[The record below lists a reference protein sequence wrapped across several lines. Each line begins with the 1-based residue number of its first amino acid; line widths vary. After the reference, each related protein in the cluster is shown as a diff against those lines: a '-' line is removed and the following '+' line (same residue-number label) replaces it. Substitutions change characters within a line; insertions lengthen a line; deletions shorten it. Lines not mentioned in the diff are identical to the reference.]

1 MADAKLFTRG
11 KLQELRAELQADK
24 KDKNF
29 VRRKTVLKR
38 VVASMTMGQD
48 MSPLY
53 PDVLACLSIQVLEI
67 KKMVYLFLINYARV
81 KPEMVK
87 HALPGLLSDAHDKNA
102 LIRALAIRTMSYIPV
117 PEVLRALLEPLHHTL
132 KDRDPYVRKTA
143 ATAVAKLYM
152 HDRRLVEKEGF
163 INGLRDLLMDPNPTV
178 IANAVAA
185 LTEISERSDN
195 IHLRLNGEIARRL
208 VRAMGEAS
216 EWGQT
221 YILESLMYYVPD
233 EQQDAELLA
242 EQVSI
247 RLQASNSAV
256 VLATVKVILYLMN
269 YMGSTTVIEDL
280 CRKLSPPL
288 VTLLS
293 SGPEV
298 QYIALRNI
306 HLIIQRRPQVLQ
318 NEVKVF
324 FCKYN
329 DPIYV
334 KLAKLEIIYRLAR
347 ERNVEQV
354 LAELKEYASEV
365 DVEFV
370 RKSVRTIGR
379 LAIKI
384 SSAADLCISV
394 LLALVQ
400 TKVSYVVQE
409 AIVVIKDI
417 FRRYP
422 NQYEG
427 IIGTLCENLDALD
440 TPDAKAAMIWIV
452 GQYADRIENSDELL
466 EDFLETFLEETVEVQ
481 LSLLTA
487 TVKLFIKRPTAGQ
500 TLVPKVLKWAT
511 EQVDN
516 PDLRDR
522 GYIYW
527 RLLST
532 DPAAAEAIVLSEK
545 PTISTESE
553 AMDRN
558 VLDRL
563 LLHTGT
569 LSSVYAKEAHTFVR
583 GARPKF
589 LHDSPALNPEAKESY
604 LEALRMSARPSALPS
619 NTSSSMN
626 PGSSSS
632 SSSAPSSANAAP
644 LVPPR
649 PMRQDSGDAMGMGG
663 DYGLGAAGG
672 AASGA
677 AAGLLVDDDAGD
689 EDEDD
694 EAGTALNPGALS
706 SVVDGDEED
715 GPVSS
720 SMTSPGGSRGGGGG
734 GRTMSSGTEDEAL
747 DPYASLARM
756 SMDNWGGLAS
766 AAAVSGGGGGGSYGY
781 EGPTPQAVGGG
792 GGRGRDED
800 LLL

>member
-11 KLQELRAELQADK
+11 KIQELRAELQADK

-29 VRRKTVLKR
+29 NRRKTVLKR

-53 PDVLACLSIQVLEI
+53 PDILACLSIQVLEI
-67 KKMVYLFLINYARV
+67 KKMVYLYLVNYARV

-87 HALPGLLSDAHDKNA
+87 HALPGLLSDANDRNA

-117 PEVLRALLEPLHHTL
+117 PEVLRALIEPLHHCL

-143 ATAVAKLYM
+143 CICVAKLYI
-152 HDRRLVEKEGF
+152 HDRRIVEKEDF
-163 INGLRDLLMDPNPTV
+163 IMALKDLLMDPNPTV

-195 IHLRLNGEIARRL
+195 IHLRLNGDIARRL

-221 YILESLMYYVPD
+221 YILESLMYYVPE

-242 EQVSI
+242 EQISI
-247 RLQASNSAV
+247 RLQHSNSAV
-256 VLATVKVILYLMN
+256 VLTTIKVILYLMN
-269 YMGSTTVIEDL
+269 YMGSQSVVEEM

-293 SGPEV
+293 SGYEV
-298 QYIALRNI
+298 QYVALRNI
-306 HLIIQRRPQVLQ
+306 YLIIQRRPSVLR
-318 NEVKVF
+318 NDVKVF

-334 KLAKLEIIYRLAR
+334 KLAKLEIIYRLAN

-365 DVEFV
+365 DIEFV
-370 RKSVRTIGR
+370 RKSVRAIGR

-394 LLALVQ
+394 LLALVK
-400 TKVSYVVQE
+400 TKINYVVQE

-440 TPDAKAAMIWIV
+440 TPDAKAAMIWIL

-466 EDFLETFLEETVEVQ
+466 DDFLFTFLEEPVEVQ
-481 LSLLTA
+481 LALLTA

-500 TLVPKVLKWAT
+500 ELVPKVLKWAT
-511 EQVDN
+511 EDVDN

-532 DPAAAEAIVLSEK
+532 DPAAATNIVLSEK

-553 AMDRN
+553 AMDRGL
-558 VLDRL
+558 LDRL
-563 LLHTGT
+563 LLNVGT
-569 LSSVYAKEAHTFVR
+569 LASLYGKEPHMFVR

-589 LHDSPALNPEAKESY
+589 LHDSPALTPEAKESY
-604 LEALRMSARPSALPS
+604 LEALRLPA
-619 NTSSSMN
+619 M
-626 PGSSSS
+626 PKIA
-632 SSSAPSSANAAP
+632 SAPP
-644 LVPPR
+644 VVPPK
-649 PMRQDSGDAMGMGG
+649 PSRQDSDIGG
-663 DYGLGAAGG
+663 DYGMGVAP
-672 AASGA
+672 SQTA
-677 AAGLLVDDDAGD
+677 AAANLID
-689 EDEDD
+689 EE
-694 EAGTALNPGALS
+694 EEEEEEGTALNPNALS
-706 SVVDGDEED
+706 SADADDRPASAPLGTPTTAGASTALEGEED
-715 GPVSS
+715 
-720 SMTSPGGSRGGGGG
+720 
-734 GRTMSSGTEDEAL
+734 AL

-756 SMDNWGGLAS
+756 SMDGWGLA
-766 AAAVSGGGGGGSYGY
+766 AGGQRAGEETGYEY
-781 EGPTPQAVGGG
+781 EGPQPVNGK
-792 GGRGRDED
+792 RMDD
-800 LLL
+800 LLM

>member
-1 MADAKLFTRG
+1 MADAKLFQRN

-29 VRRKTVLKR
+29 NRRKTVLKR

-48 MSPLY
+48 LSPLY

-67 KKMVYLFLINYARV
+67 KKMVYLYLINYARV

-87 HALPGLLSDAHDKNA
+87 HALPGLLADAHDPNA

-117 PEVLRALLEPLHHTL
+117 PDVLRALVDPLRHCL

-143 ATAVAKLYM
+143 AICVAKLYM
-152 HDRRLVEKEGF
+152 HDRRLVEKHDF
-163 INGLRDLLMDPNPTV
+163 VSHLRDLLMDPNPTV

-185 LTEISERSDN
+185 LTEITERSDN
-195 IHLRLNGEIARRL
+195 IHLRLNADIARRL

-221 YILESLMYYVPD
+221 YILESLMYYVPESHD
-233 EQQDAELLA
+233 EASLLA

-247 RLQASNSAV
+247 RLQHSNSAV

-269 YMGSTTVIEDL
+269 YMGSEKAVDDMS
-280 CRKLSPPL
+280 RRLSPPL

-293 SGPEV
+293 SGSEV
-298 QYIALRNI
+298 QYVALRNI
-306 HLIIQRRPQVLQ
+306 HLIIQRRPSVLR
-318 NEVKVF
+318 NDVKVF
-324 FCKYN
+324 FAKYN

-334 KLAKLEIIYRLAR
+334 KLAKLEIIYRLANS
-347 ERNVEQV
+347 RNVEQV

-365 DVEFV
+365 DVDFV

-394 LLALVQ
+394 LLQLVK

-440 TPDAKAAMIWIV
+440 TPDAKAAMIWIL

-466 EDFLETFLEETVEVQ
+466 DDFLEQFLDEPVEVQ
-481 LSLLTA
+481 LALLTA

-500 TLVPKVLKWAT
+500 ALVPKVLKWAT
-511 EQVDN
+511 EETDN

-532 DPAAAEAIVLSEK
+532 DPAAAQDIVLSDK
-545 PTISTESE
+545 PEISTESE
-553 AMDRN
+553 AMDRGL
-558 VLDRL
+558 LDRL
-563 LLHTGT
+563 LLHTGS
-569 LSSVYAKEAHTFVR
+569 LASIYGKEAHTFVR
-583 GARPKF
+583 GARPKY
-589 LHDSPALNPEAKESY
+589 LLDSPALSQEAKDSY
-604 LEALRMSARPSALPS
+604 LEAMRLPSMPSRSAPTSATAAPSAPTAAARPAAPARQESSDSFGALGVGAPRPSA
-619 NTSSSMN
+619 
-626 PGSSSS
+626 G
-632 SSSAPSSANAAP
+632 
-644 LVPPR
+644 
-649 PMRQDSGDAMGMGG
+649 
-663 DYGLGAAGG
+663 
-672 AASGA
+672 
-677 AAGLLVDDDAGD
+677 AGLLEDVDEGALSADDDD
-689 EDEDD
+689 DD
-694 EAGTALNPGALS
+694 EGAGAALNPGRLS
-706 SVVDGDEED
+706 AAIAGAGGEDGDDSEEED
-715 GPVSS
+715 EGRRPE
-720 SMTSPGGSRGGGGG
+720 GGLAAQQPQEEQRAD
-734 GRTMSSGTEDEAL
+734 DEPEAM
-747 DPYASLARM
+747 DPYASLARL
-756 SMDNWGGLAS
+756 SLDGPW
-766 AAAVSGGGGGGSYGY
+766 GGGGGGGGAGGSGYGY
-781 EGPTPQAVGGG
+781 EGPQPVQGKNA
-792 GGRGRDED
+792 RGED

>member
-1 MADAKLFTRG
+1 MADAKLFTRS

-29 VRRKTVLKR
+29 TRRKTVLKR

-87 HALPGLLSDAHDKNA
+87 HALPGLLADANDKNA

-117 PEVLRALLEPLHHTL
+117 PEVLRALLEPLHHSL

-143 ATAVAKLYM
+143 AICVAKTYM

-163 INGLRDLLMDPNPTV
+163 VNGLRDLLMDSNPTV

-195 IHLRLNGEIARRL
+195 IHLRLNADIARRL

-221 YILESLMYYVPD
+221 YILESLMHYVPD
-233 EQQDAELLA
+233 EQEDAELLA
-242 EQVSI
+242 EQISI
-247 RLQASNSAV
+247 RLQHSNSAV

-269 YMGSTTVIEDL
+269 YMGSRQVVEDM

-293 SGPEV
+293 SGYEV
-298 QYIALRNI
+298 QYVALRNI
-306 HLIIQRRPQVLQ
+306 HLIIQRRPSVLR

-334 KLAKLEIIYRLAR
+334 KLAKLEIIYRLAG

-384 SSAADLCISV
+384 PPAADLCISV
-394 LLALVQ
+394 LLQLVK

-466 EDFLETFLEETVEVQ
+466 EDFLFTFLEEPVEVQ
-481 LSLLTA
+481 LALLTA

-500 TLVPKVLKWAT
+500 DLVPKVLKWAT
-511 EQVDN
+511 EEVDN

-532 DPAAAEAIVLSEK
+532 DPAAAESIVLSSK
-545 PTISTESE
+545 PEISTESE
-553 AMDRN
+553 ALDRGL
-558 VLDRL
+558 LDRL

-569 LSSVYAKEAHTFVR
+569 LASIYAKEAHTFVR
-583 GARPKF
+583 GAKPRF
-589 LHDSPALNPEAKESY
+589 LHDSPALNHEAKESY
-604 LEALRMSARPSALPS
+604 LEALRLPS
-619 NTSSSMN
+619 MSRL
-626 PGSSSS
+626 P
-632 SSSAPSSANAAP
+632 APSSGGAAP
-644 LVPPR
+644 APLLPPR
-649 PMRQDSGDAMGMGG
+649 PVAGRQDSGDA
-663 DYGLGAAGG
+663 LGASSAAMG
-672 AASGA
+672 ASGA
-677 AAGLLVDDDAGD
+677 AAGQGLLADDLGAD
-689 EDEDD
+689 EDE
-694 EAGTALNPGALS
+694 EEEEGAALNPAAS
-706 SVVDGDEED
+706 TARPAEEEEDSTDEEQEREREEERRREAYTPPT
-715 GPVSS
+715 GPSTGVN
-720 SMTSPGGSRGGGGG
+720 TPL
-734 GRTMSSGTEDEAL
+734 DEPL

-756 SMDNWGGLAS
+756 SMDGWGLSAASGRLAS
-766 AAAVSGGGGGGSYGY
+766 DGQVSGYGY
-781 EGPTPQAVGGG
+781 EGPQPVPGGT
-792 GGRGRDED
+792 GGRHDD

>member
-11 KLQELRAELQADK
+11 KIQELRAELQADK

-29 VRRKTVLKR
+29 NRRKTVLKR

-53 PDVLACLSIQVLEI
+53 PDILACLSIQVLEI
-67 KKMVYLFLINYARV
+67 KKMVYLYLVNYARV

-87 HALPGLLSDAHDKNA
+87 HALPGLLSDANDRNA

-117 PEVLRALLEPLHHTL
+117 PEVLRALIEPLHHCL

-143 ATAVAKLYM
+143 CICVAKLYI
-152 HDRRLVEKEGF
+152 HDRRIVEKEDF
-163 INGLRDLLMDPNPTV
+163 IMALKDLLMDPNPTV

-195 IHLRLNGEIARRL
+195 IHLRLNGDIARRL

-221 YILESLMYYVPD
+221 YILESLMYYVPE

-242 EQVSI
+242 EQISI
-247 RLQASNSAV
+247 RLQHSNSAV
-256 VLATVKVILYLMN
+256 VLTTVKVILYLMN
-269 YMGSTTVIEDL
+269 YMGSQSVVEEM

-293 SGPEV
+293 SGYEV
-298 QYIALRNI
+298 QYVALRNI
-306 HLIIQRRPQVLQ
+306 YLIIQRRPSVLR
-318 NEVKVF
+318 NDVKVF

-334 KLAKLEIIYRLAR
+334 KLAKLEIIYRLAN

-365 DVEFV
+365 DIEFV
-370 RKSVRTIGR
+370 RKSVRAIGR

-394 LLALVQ
+394 LLALVK
-400 TKVSYVVQE
+400 TKINYVVQE

-440 TPDAKAAMIWIV
+440 TPDAKAAMIWIL

-466 EDFLETFLEETVEVQ
+466 DDFLFTFLEEPVEVQ
-481 LSLLTA
+481 LALLTA

-500 TLVPKVLKWAT
+500 ELVPKVLKWAT
-511 EQVDN
+511 EEVDN

-532 DPAAAEAIVLSEK
+532 DPAAATNIVLSEK

-553 AMDRN
+553 AMDRGL
-558 VLDRL
+558 LDRL
-563 LLHTGT
+563 LLNVGT
-569 LSSVYAKEAHTFVR
+569 LASLYGKEPHLFVR

-589 LHDSPALNPEAKESY
+589 LHDSPALTPEAKESY
-604 LEALRMSARPSALPS
+604 LEALRLPA
-619 NTSSSMN
+619 M
-626 PGSSSS
+626 PKV
-632 SSSAPSSANAAP
+632 AAAP
-644 LVPPR
+644 PVVPPK
-649 PMRQDSGDAMGMGG
+649 PSRQDSDIGG
-663 DYGLGAAGG
+663 DYGMGVAP
-672 AASGA
+672 SQTA
-677 AAGLLVDDDAGD
+677 AAANLID
-689 EDEDD
+689 EE
-694 EAGTALNPGALS
+694 EEEEEEGTALNPNALS
-706 SVVDGDEED
+706 SADADEGPASAPLGTPTTAGTLAAPEGEED
-715 GPVSS
+715 
-720 SMTSPGGSRGGGGG
+720 
-734 GRTMSSGTEDEAL
+734 AL

-756 SMDNWGGLAS
+756 SMDGWGLA
-766 AAAVSGGGGGGSYGY
+766 AGGERAGGETGYEY
-781 EGPTPQAVGGG
+781 EGPQPVNGK
-792 GGRGRDED
+792 RMDD

>member
-1 MADAKLFTRG
+1 MADAKLFQRS
-11 KLQELRAELQADK
+11 KIQELRAELQADK

-29 VRRKTVLKR
+29 NKRKTVLKR

-53 PDVLACLSIQVLEI
+53 PDILACLSIQILEI
-67 KKMVYLFLINYARV
+67 KKMVYLYLINYARV

-87 HALPGLLSDAHDKNA
+87 HALPGLLSDANDSNA
-102 LIRALAIRTMSYIPV
+102 LIRALAIRTMSYIAV
-117 PEVLRALLEPLHHTL
+117 PDVLRALIEPLHHCL

-152 HDRRLVEKEGF
+152 HDRRIVEHEDY
-163 INGLRDLLMDPNPTV
+163 ISSLRDLLMDHNPTV
-178 IANAVAA
+178 IANAVAS
-185 LTEISERSDN
+185 LVEISERSDN
-195 IHLRLNGEIARRL
+195 ITLRLNGDIARRL

-233 EQQDAELLA
+233 EHQDAELLA
-242 EQVSI
+242 EQISV
-247 RLQASNSAV
+247 RLQHSNSAV
-256 VLATVKVILYLMN
+256 VLTTVKVILYLMN
-269 YMGSTTVIEDL
+269 YMGSKVVVDDM

-293 SGPEV
+293 SGYEV
-298 QYIALRNI
+298 QYVALRNI
-306 HLIIQRRPQVLQ
+306 YLIIQRRPSVLQ
-318 NEVKVF
+318 NDVKVF

-334 KLAKLEIIYRLAR
+334 KLAKLEIIYRLANP
-347 ERNVEQV
+347 RNVEQV

-384 SSAADLCISV
+384 ASAADLCIQV
-394 LLALVQ
+394 LLALVS
-400 TKVSYVVQE
+400 TRVNYVVQE

-440 TPDAKAAMIWIV
+440 TPDAKAAMIWIL
-452 GQYADRIENSDELL
+452 GQYADRIENSEDLL
-466 EDFLETFLEETVEVQ
+466 DDFLHTFLDEPAEVQ
-481 LSLLTA
+481 LALLTA

-500 TLVPKVLKWAT
+500 DLVPKVLKWAT
-511 EQVDN
+511 ESVDN

-527 RLLST
+527 RMLST
-532 DPAAAEAIVLSEK
+532 DPAAAEGIVLAEK
-545 PTISTESE
+545 PPISTESE
-553 AMDRN
+553 AMDRGI
-558 VLDRL
+558 LDRL

-569 LSSVYAKEAHTFVR
+569 LASIYGREPQSFVR
-583 GARPKF
+583 NARTKI
-589 LHDSPALNPEAKESY
+589 LVDSPALSKEAKESY
-604 LEALRMSARPSALPS
+604 LEGLRLPALAAASVAGSGA
-619 NTSSSMN
+619 TSSG
-626 PGSSSS
+626 P
-632 SSSAPSSANAAP
+632 PP
-644 LVPPR
+644 PVVPPKPLR
-649 PMRQDSGDAMGMGG
+649 ADSDLGG
-663 DYGLGAAGG
+663 DYGVGAPSRSGG
-672 AASGA
+672 ATLPGGA
-677 AAGLLVDDDAGD
+677 DEEGD
-689 EDEDD
+689 EDDDD
-694 EAGTALNPGALS
+694 EEEGTAALNPSA
-706 SVVDGDEED
+706 
-715 GPVSS
+715 VSS
-720 SMTSPGGSRGGGGG
+720 DLADERSHSTPLASPPIAGHAPNAAN
-734 GRTMSSGTEDEAL
+734 EVHDDETATVSPNEAF

-756 SMDNWGGLAS
+756 SMDDWGLAS
-766 AAAVSGGGGGGSYGY
+766 RGGSRGIGEGTGY
-781 EGPTPQAVGGG
+781 EMESGVQPQRTT
-792 GGRGRDED
+792 GGRVVDD